1 MQNTKPSILIIY
13 TGGTIG
19 MIRNEQGVFIPFNLE
34 NLMSYI
40 PLLKNF
46 DFELSSYSIDKL
58 IDSSNINPENWIE
71 LSEIIENNYEKYDGF
86 VVLHGS
92 DTMSYTA
99 SALSFM
105 LEGLNK
111 PVILTGSQLPIGL
124 PRTDARENLIASLEI
139 ACEREN
145 GKSLIK
151 EVCIYF
157 ENQLFRGNRT
167 HKFNTENFDAF
178 ISGNYPQLAKVGVN
192 IKYNKP
198 AIYNSQPEKLIVH
211 KNLETNIAIL
221 KVFPGITH
229 KTIEAIVNIEGLK
242 AIVLETFGSGNIAN
256 DKKTTSILENA
267 IQKGITIFNVTQCQT
282 GSVVQGKY
290 ETSLQLKN
298 IGVISG
304 KDITTEA
311 AITKLMFL
319 LGKNFPKSE
328 FEKQLSISLRGEIT
342 D

>member
-1 MQNTKPSILIIY
+1 MQTLKPSILIIY

-19 MIRNEQGVFIPFNLE
+19 MIRNENGVFIPFNLE

-58 IDSSNINPENWIE
+58 IDSSNIQPQNWIE
-71 LSEIIENNYEKYDGF
+71 LVEIIETNYNKYDGF
-86 VVLHGS
+86 VILHGS

-105 LEGLNK
+105 LEGLTK

-139 ACEREN
+139 ACQREN
-145 GKSLIK
+145 EKPLIQ

-192 IKYNKP
+192 IKYNKS
-198 AIYNSQPEKLIVH
+198 AIHKPEFQQLVAHKKLD
-211 KNLETNIAIL
+211 TNIAIL
-221 KVFPGITH
+221 KVFPGINH
-229 KTIEAIVNIEGLK
+229 KTIQAIVNIEGLK
-242 AIVLETFGSGNIAN
+242 AIVLETFGSGNVAN
-256 DKKTTSILENA
+256 DKLTTSILENA
-267 IQKGITIFNVTQCQT
+267 IKKGITIFNVTQCQT
-282 GSVVQGKY
+282 GAVVQGKY

-311 AITKLMFL
+311 AVTKLMFIL
-319 LGKNFPKSE
+319 AKNLTKSE
-328 FEKQLSISLRGEIT
+328 LENQLNNSICGEMS
-342 D
+342 